1 MKAAGGC
8 ASISA
13 DERCASEGCVGLEQQ
28 LGAWRAALERGE
40 RRVGWKLGLNFPE
53 VEDVIGREPVIG
65 HLTTGTQLRTG
76 ASYTAEGVANL
87 RAETEVALSIGQD
100 VAADADRVR
109 ARAAITGAAVALE
122 IVDVSRPPDDLE
134 GIVAQNAFHRAFVL
148 GPARAVDPSG
158 LEAQLAINGELRASA
173 TAAEDH
179 SDVVRALA
187 RLLRAVGEQLQRGDH
202 ILAGALTHVPAQ
214 PGDEIQAKIQT
225 LGTVHL
231 RIAA

>member
-1 MKAAGGC
+1 MSDVHPRV
-8 ASISA
+8 ASA
-13 DERCASEGCVGLEQQ
+13 LNTQ

-40 RRVGWKLGLNFPE
+40 RRVGWKPGLDFPE

-76 ASYTAEGVANL
+76 GSYIAEGVANL
-87 RAETEVALSIGQD
+87 RAETEAALSIGQD
-100 VAADADRVR
+100 VAADAERVR

-122 IVDVSRPPDDLE
+122 IVDRSRPPDDLE

-148 GPARAVDPSG
+148 GPARAVAPSG

-173 TAAEDH
+173 TAAED
-179 SDVVRALA
+179 DIDVRALA

-202 ILAGALTHVPAQ
+202 ILAGALTHVPTQ